1 MSVGDLGAPLSAP
14 QRLSARLMRLTGTPA
29 LWIAAFALAATVALS
44 LPLRLPLGPN
54 AWDTAVYLDAIQR
67 IRVGQVPSLDFFAP
81 VGPLGYYG
89 AALLDAL
96 FPRAQPMLLA
106 NWALLPVLLPVAALL
121 FSHVAVRSR
130 SFAFALLLPFLL
142 FASLPINLHGLYP
155 MPGFDGYGN
164 YNRHVALLLY
174 LLVATLL
181 FARGRRLTIGL
192 VAALVLTLFL
202 VKVTGAVTGTML
214 VGYAVLAGRL
224 RLRDGVAAAGLV
236 LAALGVLDLAT
247 GLVRAYLADILAL
260 LALNT
265 GALLPRFLTVA
276 SVKFN
281 VVGPCLLLLGALA
294 LAAWRQGIAP
304 SVKGLRT
311 LADMPLGWLGA
322 ALVALTF
329 FETQNTGSLEYIG
342 LWPILLLVLIDWRD
356 RQDALRPFILVLTL
370 ATALPSLVVFVERG
384 ARAMLGAAGHVALDV
399 PGLGPLG
406 RISLK
411 PDMATRATG
420 MLEHY
425 ATQQASYRE
434 LARRDLPP
442 SYILYSEIDYQATW
456 LLEVRQGLDAIRAW
470 EAANGRRLNGFL
482 TLDFVDPFNRLL
494 DRMPPRHVPI
504 GMDPG
509 RSTPALTGEELEALR
524 GTNAILAPKC
534 PPTAAR
540 DAIAQHFAEALKGR
554 RLVALAPCWDMYL
567 KD

>member
-1 MSVGDLGAPLSAP
+1 MSVGNLGAPLAAS
-14 QRLSARLMRLTGTPA
+14 QGLSARLTRIAGMPV
-29 LWIAAFALAATVALS
+29 LWIAAFALAAAMALG

-67 IRVGQVPSLDFFAP
+67 IRMGQVPSLDFFAP

-121 FSHVAVRSR
+121 CSHVGARSR
-130 SFAFALLLPFLL
+130 PMAFALLLPFLL
-142 FASLPINLHGLYP
+142 FASLPINLHSLYP

-174 LLVATLL
+174 GLIATLR
-181 FARGRRLTIGL
+181 FARDRRLTTGL
-192 VAALVLTLFL
+192 VAALMLSLFL
-202 VKVTGAVTGTML
+202 VKVTGAVTGALL
-214 VGYAVLAGRL
+214 VGYAVIAGRL
-224 RLRDGVAAAGLV
+224 RLRDAIIAAALV
-236 LAALGVLDLAT
+236 LGALGALDLAT
-247 GLVRAYLADILAL
+247 GLVRAYIADILAL

-294 LAAWRQGIAP
+294 LAAWREGGAP
-304 SVKGLRT
+304 SAKNLRA
-311 LADMPLGWLGA
+311 LADSPPGWLAA

-342 LWPILLLVLIDWRD
+342 LWPILLLIITDWRG
-356 RQDALRPFILVLTL
+356 RQDALKPLILVLAL
-370 ATALPSLVVFVERG
+370 ATALPSAVIFVERG
-384 ARAMLGAAGHVALDV
+384 VRAVLGMTGHVALAA
-399 PGLGPLG
+399 PELGPLG
-406 RISLK
+406 RVSVK
-411 PDMATRATG
+411 ADMAARAVG

-425 ATQQASYRE
+425 AAQQASYRE
-434 LARRDLPP
+434 LARRDLQP

-456 LLEVRQGLDAIRAW
+456 LLEVRQGLAAIRAW
-470 EAANGRRLNGFL
+470 EVANGRTLNGFL

-494 DRMPPRHVPI
+494 DRTPPRHVPI

-509 RSTPALTGEELEALR
+509 RSTPALAERTLDELGR
-524 GTNAILAPKC
+524 TDAILAPKC
-534 PPTAAR
+534 PPTPAR
-540 DAIAQHFAEALKGR
+540 DAILAHFAEALRGR
-554 RLVALAPCWDMYL
+554 KAVALSPCWDMYL